1 MPLQY
6 GKPFFPRLSPAGT
19 VNLVVRTER
28 SGMMR
33 GQTENADQARAEPG
47 RTILEAGGERPLVA
61 TIARWPLDVAEG
73 FASTY
78 LRDPWQSMV
87 RDSIVAYREGR
98 ADVASW
104 SWTGDIVWRVSSNGS
119 SEEHHGA
126 NRIFGYH
133 QRLVRASGGTFRQR
147 LVDLQGSQ
155 GPMVHATVHSSA
167 TRGPRQLE
175 MSGMI
180 VFEIAGS
187 RIHAITELP
196 GDPEAWT
203 RFWAD

>member
-6 GKPFFPRLSPAGT
+6 EKRFSPRSSRVGT
-19 VNLVVRTER
+19 INLVVRTER
-28 SGMMR
+28 SGSMR
-33 GQTENADQARAEPG
+33 GQTENADQTRAESG

-61 TIARWPLDVAEG
+61 TVARWPLDVEDG
-73 FASTY
+73 FASRF

-104 SWTGDIVWRVSSNGS
+104 SWTGDIVWRISSNGS

-126 NRIFGYH
+126 NRIFGFH

-167 TRGPRQLE
+167 TRGPRQLD
-175 MSGMI
+175 MPGMI
-180 VFEIAGS
+180 VFEIGGS
-187 RIHAITELP
+187 RIHSITELP